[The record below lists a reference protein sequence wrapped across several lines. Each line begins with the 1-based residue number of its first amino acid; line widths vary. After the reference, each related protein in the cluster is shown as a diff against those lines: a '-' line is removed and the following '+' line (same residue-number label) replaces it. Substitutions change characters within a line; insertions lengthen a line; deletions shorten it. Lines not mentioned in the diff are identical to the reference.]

1 MEVDMAAM
9 EKDAKAG
16 CSSGAC
22 SCKEATVD
30 VKGKKYCSTSCAD
43 GKNPCACS
51 HPGCKPK
58 K

>member
-1 MEVDMAAM
+1 
-9 EKDAKAG
+9 
-16 CSSGAC
+16 
-22 SCKEATVD
+22 